1 MKQEKEV
8 KSYFGL
14 KTEILIK
21 MLNHHNLMYHIVGTN
36 NKHGLINHDYIASKS
51 KKFLI
56 ECNEKLSKASEILKE
71 NENNLVL
78 NRVNL
83 FKTAAV
89 MYENEKKLVEYEK
102 DLLHSPALSYYNEKQ
117 MLNFNNEIDVN
128 NQNSLVDENCKKDFN
143 ELTVDELIYLY
154 WHDDETSLQSYDT
167 DYNSFEKDI
176 EYMSLICKK

>member
-14 KTEILIK
+14 RTEILIK
-21 MLNHHNLMYHIVGTN
+21 MLNHHNLMYHIAGTN
-36 NKHGLINHDYIASKS
+36 NKHGLINHDYIANKS

-71 NENNLVL
+71 NENNLLL

-83 FKTAAV
+83 FKTAAL

-102 DLLHSPALSYYNEKQ
+102 DLIHSPALSYYNEKI
-117 MLNFNNEIDVN
+117 LINSKNNVDV
-128 NQNSLVDENCKKDFN
+128 NSLVDENCKKDFN
-143 ELTVDELIYLY
+143 ELTIDELIYLY
-154 WHDDETSLQSYDT
+154 WHDDDEASLQSYDT

-176 EYMSLICKK
+176 EYMSLICNK